1 MKNNTSGTQMC
12 MAIAVVVSVF
22 YFLAG
27 NTLAAGKP
35 SSRTEETAGI
45 VPMKMTL
52 AEAVNVALRSNRTI
66 KSAFLT
72 RVVQRF
78 NLAVARDKFNPDVD
92 LNTTAGYSDSE
103 TRTSGRSRRNTF
115 SNLELITTATATKRI
130 ETGGTFTFLWSRTD
144 ALSDSS
150 GTAENRSATNN
161 WTVNFSHPLL
171 KGAGV
176 AVNTASVT
184 LAELNEQS
192 NLLNHRDTIISTVN
206 STIQAF
212 RSYARNVRFLD
223 ISRASLERSRANL
236 EMNRLLISLGRMPA
250 NEIIQSESDVSNQ
263 EFSHEVARNSVANA
277 RISLLKVLDL
287 PRDNQILPVEET
299 DMAPVHP
306 DLDDC
311 LTLAFANRSDFL
323 NATIAVDRSR
333 INLILARDNKKWA
346 LDLISGYTYR
356 DNYNR
361 ISADT
366 DNHAWQVGLSL
377 QIPLYG
383 DMTRDQVLLSAET
396 SLKQTQINLEEIRQN
411 IALEVRD
418 AVREVG
424 TRLKQ
429 VGMAERSRKL
439 AERKLAVEKEK
450 LTLGRTTNFQLVSF
464 QNDLVDRQ
472 NAELNARVDYLNA
485 LTALDTI
492 LGTTLD
498 TWRIDYNKEYDR
510 WPGK

>member
-1 MKNNTSGTQMC
+1 MRKNPYGSQMR
-12 MAIAVVVSVF
+12 MVFVVVVSVLF
-22 YFLAG
+22 FMTGHALAG
-27 NTLAAGKP
+27 GKLSSLEEEAAG
-35 SSRTEETAGI
+35 AA
-45 VPMKMTL
+45 PMEMTL

-72 RVVQRF
+72 RVVQKF
-78 NLAVARDKFNPDVD
+78 DLAVARDKFNPDVN
-92 LNTTAGYSDSE
+92 LNATAGYSGSQAQISDPSTSE
-103 TRTSGRSRRNTF
+103 SS
-115 SNLELITTATATKRI
+115 SNLSLTTTATASKRI
-130 ETGGTFTFLWSRTD
+130 ETGGTFTFSWSRAD
-144 ALSDSS
+144 ELSNSS
-150 GTAENRSATNN
+150 GSAENRSAANN

-184 LAELNEQS
+184 LAELSEQS
-192 NLLNHRDTIISTVN
+192 NLLSHRDTIISTVN

-212 RSYARNVRFLD
+212 RSYARSVRSLD
-223 ISRASLERSRANL
+223 ISSASLERSRANL

-263 EFSHEVARNSVANA
+263 EFSHEVALNSMANA

-287 PRDNQILPVEET
+287 PQDTQILPVEET
-299 DMAPVHP
+299 DMSPVHP

-311 LTLAFANRSDFL
+311 LALAFANRSDYL
-323 NATIAVDRSR
+323 NAKMAVDRAR
-333 INLILARDNKKWA
+333 INLVLARDNKKLA
-346 LDLISGYTYR
+346 LDLVSGYTYR
-356 DNYNR
+356 DNYHR
-361 ISADT
+361 ISADM
-366 DNHAWQVGLSL
+366 DNHAWQVGLNL

-383 DMTRDQVLLSAET
+383 DMTREQTLLSAET
-396 SLKQTQINLEEIRQN
+396 SLKQTQIHLEEIRQN

-418 AVREVG
+418 AVREVE

-439 AERKLAVEKEK
+439 AEKKLAVEKEK

-492 LGTTLD
+492 LSTTLK